1 MDIQC
6 IVNAEIGNLFAIMTK
21 VNIGGL
27 PTCFCYLVKL
37 STMGIETVSVA
48 HHTVL
53 HSVLD
58 CTQPGNLS
66 HMTMQHCPLDVDV
79 LWPWKRAERK

>member
-1 MDIQC
+1 MDIQY
-6 IVNAEIGNLFAIMTK
+6 IFNAEIGNLFAIMTK

-48 HHTVL
+48 HHTVN
-53 HSVLD
+53 VLD

-66 HMTMQHCPLDVDV
+66 HT
-79 LWPWKRAERK
+79 